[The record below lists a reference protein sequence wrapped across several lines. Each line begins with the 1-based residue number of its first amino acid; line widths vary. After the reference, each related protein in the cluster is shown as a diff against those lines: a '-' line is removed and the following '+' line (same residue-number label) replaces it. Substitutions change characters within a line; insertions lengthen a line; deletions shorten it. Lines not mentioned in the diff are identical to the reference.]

1 MGPETG
7 IFTYLY
13 IIFAIAISIFIIRV
27 IGAWMF
33 RINDVIQVLNT
44 INDRLKRIE
53 EQMRD
58 DKEEKNKGT
67 ERII

>member
-1 MGPETG
+1 
-7 IFTYLY
+7 
-13 IIFAIAISIFIIRV
+13 V

-44 INDRLKRIE
+44 INDRLKSIE
-53 EQMRD
+53 EKMRD